1 MVAPQTV
8 VIFGDD
14 LAREFEAET
23 GKQEIVPLVA
33 AWAGGSAPLSAA
45 TSASSV
51 RPVNAALIRTFAA
64 LCLFGAACGGGGAP
78 DAKKDDAKKA
88 DAKKDD
94 AKKADAKKD
103 DAKKAEAEP
112 EKPDPTDF
120 DVTHDQSGVIARS
133 AAALEV
139 MESIDSENLRELS
152 HHAEKLPS
160 FEKVCKHIA
169 SVRGTGDDISKCVT
183 ELEHDVVRIGP
194 ELYGEFA
201 ACELAAK
208 TPEELDVCDAAEKA
222 AEKALHEKPH
232 GEGLDAETC
241 DGFFAKFEE
250 LAVADAGDQGEV
262 VKQIL
267 EEVKPDVLTACAD
280 QGTKAEIECA
290 NKSKTLQELRECAT
304 SLL

>member
-1 MVAPQTV
+1 MP
-8 VIFGDD
+8 
-14 LAREFEAET
+14 
-23 GKQEIVPLVA
+23 
-33 AWAGGSAPLSAA
+33 AA
-45 TSASSV
+45 TPTSSV

-64 LCLFGAACGGGGAP
+64 LCLFASACGGGGAP

-94 AKKADAKKD
+94 EKKD
-103 DAKKAEAEP
+103 DAKKAE
-112 EKPDPTDF
+112 EKKADEKAAAVDPTDF

-133 AAALEV
+133 AAALEGLQ
-139 MESIDSENLRELS
+139 SIDSENLRELS
-152 HHAEKLPS
+152 HHTEKFPS
-160 FEKVCKHIA
+160 FDEVCKHIA

-183 ELEHDVVRIGP
+183 ELEHDIVRIGP

-208 TPEELDVCDAAEKA
+208 TAEELDACDAAEKA

-232 GEGLDAETC
+232 GEGLDEETC
-241 DGFFAKFEE
+241 NGFFTKFEE

-262 VKQIL
+262 VKEIL
-267 EEVKPDVLTACAD
+267 EEVKADVLTACVD

-290 NKSKTLQELRECAT
+290 NKSKSLQELRECAA